1 MSVFWL
7 DCESPINNAGVV
19 TEREQK
25 KRGLKVKSRTGMHFG
40 GHWEGREEEEK
51 KCWPTEIINCVLQ
64 NTACLSGG
72 NGG

>member
-1 MSVFWL
+1 
-7 DCESPINNAGVV
+7 
-19 TEREQK
+19 
-25 KRGLKVKSRTGMHFG
+25 MHFG